1 MTHSVNIRYFAFL
14 ILLSILPMPSAI
26 AEVERIVITRLDDLP
41 RLAYPANLPLEELL
55 DSSENLAELAAA
67 VQKDLQDRLEKFDI
81 RDNPTLRGQQATLRT
96 IALLQ
101 NDIEA
106 VRWHMEQIREREDKL
121 SDRLTSGLLLEAI
134 LRASESDDS
143 FAEIYAELLQDLP
156 WDTVRENI
164 LELRAGLQTMGEG
177 VYRGAIRSQLQTVV
191 DRSGE
196 LSLQIA
202 STMIYFRYAID
213 FLLPR
218 RDQAVAVLSDYINTH
233 QTEKPDIWAERNV
246 SLSWREDLTPVVVA
260 IWDSGID
267 STIFMARS
275 QMWINEK
282 EIIDGQDSD
291 GNGWVDDIHGIA
303 WDYKSRRDFGDLLV
317 KPDEFSD
324 KYEESVS
331 LTKGFT
337 DLQVGVESPEAER
350 VRTILSTLEPDAYEE
365 FIETLSFFGN
375 YTHGTHV
382 AGIAA
387 AGNPAV
393 RLLNARLSFDHK
405 LIPPPPSLEEEV
417 RRARSAMDAVNY
429 FRQHNVRIVNMSWGA
444 SQRYWES
451 SLQANG
457 MGDDAEMRAGM
468 ARVLFDVFYNGIVD
482 AMKSAPEILF
492 IPAAGNSD
500 DDVDFVRDVP
510 SSIDLPNVLVVG
522 AVDQAGE
529 ETGFTSHGRNV
540 LVHANGYAVESDFPH
555 GQRAAISGTSMSAP
569 NVANLAAKLMAISPE
584 LSPEELKALII
595 ETADR
600 SEDGRRNLINPRRA
614 IEALENL

>member
-1 MTHSVNIRYFAFL
+1 MNFSVLVRFL
-14 ILLSILPMPSAI
+14 ILLVFLPLPSVFADG
-26 AEVERIVITRLDDLP
+26 ERIVITRLDDLP
-41 RLAYPANLPLEELL
+41 RLAYPADRPLEELL
-55 DSSENLAELAAA
+55 DSPDGMATLAAA
-67 VQKDLQDRLEKFDI
+67 VQKDLQERLEKYDI
-81 RDNPTLRGQQATLRT
+81 RDNPTLRGQHATLRN

-106 VRWHMEQIREREDKL
+106 ARWHIQQIREREDKL
-121 SDRLTSGLLLEAI
+121 SDRLSSGLLVEAI
-134 LRASESDDS
+134 LQTHKSDAFFSEV
-143 FAEIYAELLQDLP
+143 YADLLKDLP
-156 WDTVRENI
+156 WETVRENI

-177 VYRGAIRSQLQTVV
+177 VYRGAIRSQLQTMV

-213 FLLPR
+213 YLLPI
-218 RDQAVAVLSDYINTH
+218 RDEAVNVLTEYISTH
-233 QTEKPDIWAERNV
+233 QSEKPDIWAERDV
-246 SLSWREDLTPVVVA
+246 DLTGRDDLTPVVVA

-267 STIFMARS
+267 STIFLPRG
-275 QMWINEK
+275 QMWINEA
-282 EIIDGQDSD
+282 ETADGQDSD
-291 GNGWVDDIHGIA
+291 GNGWIDDVHGIA
-303 WDYKSRRDFGDLLV
+303 WDTQSHRDSGDLLH
-317 KPDEFSD
+317 KPEEFRG
-324 KYEESVS
+324 KYEDSVS

-337 DLQVGVESPEAER
+337 DLQVGVESPEADR
-350 VRTILSTLEPDAYEE
+350 VRTILSNLEPDAYEE

-387 AGNPAV
+387 AGNPAI

-405 LIPPPPSLEEEV
+405 LIPPPPTLEEEV
-417 RRARSAMDAVNY
+417 RRARSAMDAVTY
-429 FRQHNVRIVNMSWGA
+429 FRQHNVRVVNMSWGA
-444 SQRYWES
+444 SQQYWES
-451 SLQANG
+451 ALQANG
-457 MGDDAEMRAGM
+457 MGDDAEMRAEM
-468 ARVLFDVFYNGIVD
+468 ARVLFDVFYNGIVE

-500 DDVDFVRDVP
+500 DDVDFVRTVP

-529 ETGFTSHGRNV
+529 ETGFNSHGRNV

-569 NVANLAAKLMAISPE
+569 NVANLAAKLLAIDPS

-614 IEALENL
+614 IEMLK